1 MDILEFQHYL
11 LYRPINPTDIPV
23 NVIALADRLG
33 PPQAVV
39 WDYRENQWGYGTDL
53 AVSVLYANQERHTFN
68 RTDRVMAESVTHHF
82 TTVPLPSEAE
92 LTRICQE
99 ASPTRPAPGR
109 CPVRAAIPGQ
119 RAWRRRMPQVSRRH
133 CRSREG

>member
-1 MDILEFQHYL
+1 LLLVALTRQICLASFSIQRRCLMDVMKFQYYL

-23 NVIALADRLG
+23 NVIALADRPG

-39 WDYRENQWGYGTDL
+39 WDYRENRWGFGTDL
-53 AVSVLYANQERHTFN
+53 AVSVLYANQERHTFH
-68 RTDRVMAESVTHHF
+68 RTDRVTAESVTHHF

-99 ASPTRPAPGR
+99 TGEA
-109 CPVRAAIPGQ
+109 
-119 RAWRRRMPQVSRRH
+119 
-133 CRSREG
+133 